1 MAVKT
6 AYLKQIKGITFAAKS
21 DSNHWVTM
29 DGSPEFGGSN
39 AGSSPKELVLMGLA
53 GCTSSDVIN
62 ILNKK
67 RVNLSDYE
75 VNIKAEVSDEHPKV
89 FTSINLEYVFYGKNI
104 NEKDVERAIELSQT
118 KYCAVTQMLIK
129 SVNISHTYKIIE
141 SD

>member
-1 MAVKT
+1 
-6 AYLKQIKGITFAAKS
+6 
-21 DSNHWVTM
+21 
-29 DGSPEFGGSN
+29 
-39 AGSSPKELVLMGLA
+39 MGLA

-129 SVNISHTYKIIE
+129 SVNITHTYKIIE

>member
-21 DSNHWVTM
+21 DSNHWVTV

-129 SVNISHTYKIIE
+129 SVNITHTYKIIE

>member
-129 SVNISHTYKIIE
+129 SVNITHTYKIIE